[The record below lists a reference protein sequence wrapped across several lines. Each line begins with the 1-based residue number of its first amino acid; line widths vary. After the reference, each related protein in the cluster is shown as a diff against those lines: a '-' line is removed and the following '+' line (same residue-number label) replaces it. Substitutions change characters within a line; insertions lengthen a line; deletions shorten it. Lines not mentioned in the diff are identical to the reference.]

1 MDKFLL
7 RDWKFVLICLEN
19 VGFIDVFILF
29 FFSLVD
35 VIESIIDEYML
46 MIYIFLLKRKV
57 GFIRFKKRN

>member
-1 MDKFLL
+1 MLVFNFLVV
-7 RDWKFVLICLEN
+7 FFI
-19 VGFIDVFILF
+19 IDVFILF